1 MKNNVSMMMFADFS
15 EGGAGGQ
22 DANLKRSV
30 LFTIRE
36 NEEFGSAD
44 YFLYNYLFVLQR
56 MNQNHFA
63 CVIRNEFKDSNTF
76 VFNGNRIA
84 PGNSIGGFGRPFDF
98 HYLDVREEY
107 GYIFE
112 YRLQGMNYI
121 NIKGKVYGPFDTWN
135 YGSTLVFAED
145 GYGNLDYSKFYY
157 CKTEGGSRNYYLHYN
172 GVKKGPFEGI
182 FFSQA
187 DDADFEYFYL
197 LADKWY
203 AYYSNGSSKITSIVY
218 GYIYEKDGKEY
229 VNINGEDSKG
239 YDKIRELHF
248 TQSGNYAYIYTENGK
263 EHVNVN
269 GKESREYDNVAF
281 FSLHL
286 YENGNYAYMYKDKD
300 KKWYVNINGEDKKDI
315 GYYEFDSFKFV
326 ESGQYVCRYMENEK
340 QYININGEVS
350 RGYDEISRI
359 CFNESG
365 KYAYIY
371 NENKKWYVNINGKES
386 RKYDRVYKD
395 SLHLTESGNCA
406 YSHEKNGKKYI
417 NINGEDSEEYD
428 EMSYFSFTESGK
440 YMYWY
445 KEDGKC
451 YVCINGEI
459 SRGYDAVKEFSL
471 CICENG
477 KYAYAYEENGKCHV
491 NINGEESRG
500 YDDVSLLC
508 LIPSGQYAYKY
519 VENEKEYANINGEDG
534 KGYDDI
540 ICLWMTEDGDFCFY
554 YHNDDGETGK
564 NENGKEFETKILAMG
579 ENYDATAK
587 LFRNRDY
594 GSALE
599 IHSID
604 RKHSFYYTDGAEY
617 MEIDGKGYDNV
628 SLPYAWYDKEKHA
641 FSWNVIE
648 DKELVLYEYKL

>member
-1 MKNNVSMMMFADFS
+1 MKNNVSIWQSD
-15 EGGAGGQ
+15 
-22 DANLKRSV
+22 NLKRSV
-30 LFTIRE
+30 LFTVGE
-36 NEEFGSAD
+36 NEEFCYNN
-44 YFLYNYLFVLQR
+44 YFVFGYCFELQQ

-63 CVIRNEFKDSNTF
+63 CVIKNEFKDFNTF

-84 PGNSIGGFGRPFDF
+84 PGDSIDGFGFPFYF
-98 HYLDVREEY
+98 HYLDVREDY
-107 GYIFE
+107 GYIVE

-121 NIKGKVYGPFDTWN
+121 NIKGKVYGPFDGWDVGNTF
-135 YGSTLVFAED
+135 VFAKD
-145 GYGNLDYSKFYY
+145 HYGNLDYSKFYY

-182 FFSQA
+182 FFPKAGDDYA
-187 DDADFEYFYL
+187 DCEYLYL

-203 AYYSNGSSKITSIVY
+203 AYYSNGSSKITSMVY
-218 GYIYEKDGKEY
+218 GYLYEKDGKEY

-269 GKESREYDNVAF
+269 GKESREYDEVDF
-281 FSLHL
+281 LSLRL
-286 YENGNYAYMYKDKD
+286 YENGNYAYIYKDKD
-300 KKWYVNINGEDKKDI
+300 KKWYVNINGEDKKDR
-315 GYYEFDSFKFV
+315 GCYEFDSFKFV
-326 ESGQYVCRYMENEK
+326 ESGQYVYRYMANKK
-340 QYININGEVS
+340 QFIKINGKVS
-350 RGYDEISRI
+350 RGYDEISLI

-371 NENKKWYVNINGKES
+371 NENRKWCVNINGKES
-386 RKYDRVYKD
+386 RKYDWVYKE
-395 SLHLTESGNCA
+395 SLHLTESGNYA
-406 YSHEKNGKKYI
+406 YNYKENGKKYV
-417 NINGEDSEEYD
+417 NINGEDSKGYD
-428 EMSYFSFTESGK
+428 VMSYFSFTENGK

-451 YVCINGEI
+451 YVYINGEI

-534 KGYDDI
+534 KEGYDDI
-540 ICLWMTEDGDFCFY
+540 LYLWMTEDGNYCFY

-564 NENGKEFETKILAMG
+564 NENGKEFEIKILVMEENDG
-579 ENYDATAK
+579 ETFS
-587 LFRNRDY
+587 LSRNRNY

-617 MEIDGKGYDNV
+617 MEIDGKRYDKV
-628 SLPYAWYDKEKHA
+628 SIPYAWYDKEKHA
-641 FSWNVIE
+641 FSWNMIE
-648 DKELVLYEYKL
+648 GKELVLYEYKL